1 MSISVSQFA
10 GAYERQYLRQIKSP
24 LLFATQADELML
36 VQAKA
41 NDQALIEPFMGEL
54 QKVLERAADFKPNE
68 ESDVLLAVKADLDR
82 LYNASCSLPEDQR
95 EIKKYIA
102 GLIETIMHSIR
113 KGAAD
118 DERALLELAEETEA
132 RKAHFELLQ
141 SDLIADLLSDE
152 DVIPAEQLLPTLLS
166 ADKSDL
172 AQAVQLFD
180 AEQTKALIEQ
190 GRNLISGLTQQSSE
204 ELANAKQSLEFIEG
218 YLVFLEQN
226 Q

>member
-1 MSISVSQFA
+1 MSIPASLFPGVH
-10 GAYERQYLRQIKSP
+10 ERQYLRVAKAHE
-24 LLFATQADELML
+24 LFSIESDELML

-41 NDQALIEPFMGEL
+41 NDQALVEPFMVDL
-54 QKVLERAADFKPNE
+54 QKVLEQAAYFKPNE

-82 LYNASCSLPEDQR
+82 LYNASCSLPDDQR

-102 GLIETIMHSIR
+102 TLIETIMQSIR
-113 KGAAD
+113 KGAED

-132 RKAHFELLQ
+132 RKAHFELLESQ
-141 SDLIADLLSDE
+141 LIADLLSDE
-152 DVIPAEQLLPTLLS
+152 SVIKKDQLLPTLLS

-180 AEQTKALIEQ
+180 QQQTKE
-190 GRNLISGLTQQSSE
+190 LISDGRSLLEKLSSE
-204 ELANAKQSLEFIEG
+204 PSDIIAQAKQSLEFIEG